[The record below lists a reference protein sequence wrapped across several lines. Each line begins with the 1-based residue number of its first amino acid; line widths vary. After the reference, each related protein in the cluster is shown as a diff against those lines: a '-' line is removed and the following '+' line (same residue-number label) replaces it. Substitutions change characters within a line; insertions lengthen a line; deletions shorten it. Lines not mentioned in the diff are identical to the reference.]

1 MLTIR
6 GVYNGKSFKAI
17 EAIPKVDREIPVAI
31 VFLEDIEEVIAKE
44 SRQRQAAQRMRQAR
58 QTMEP
63 IGVNLKELVE
73 AGREH

>member
-6 GVYNGKSFKAI
+6 GICNGKGFKAI
-17 EAIPKVDREIPVAI
+17 EDIPKIDREIPVAI
-31 VFLEDIEEVIAKE
+31 VFLEDIQDVISKDE
-44 SRQRQAAQRMRQAR
+44 RQRQAAQRMHQAR